1 MEEATIIML
10 LTINL
15 IVLSVVI
22 ITLIII
28 AIMLAVKLNRIAH
41 NVKETTANVASIT
54 NWFSPVKVFQELA
67 QAIKALKKK

>member
-1 MEEATIIML
+1 MDEATIIAL

-22 ITLIII
+22 ITLIIV
-28 AIMLAVKLNRIAH
+28 AIVLAVKLNKIAS

-54 NWFSPVKVFQELA
+54 NWFSPVKLFQELA
-67 QAIKALKKK
+67 SAINSIRKK